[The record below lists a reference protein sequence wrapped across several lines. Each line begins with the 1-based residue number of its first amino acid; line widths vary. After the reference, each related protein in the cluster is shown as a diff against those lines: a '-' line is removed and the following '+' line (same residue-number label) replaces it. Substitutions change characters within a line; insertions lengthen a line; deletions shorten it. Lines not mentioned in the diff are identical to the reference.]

1 MSTLARSDFWAPGVL
16 VERKPRVSS
25 SLNGIAVAA
34 AIVIMLTSSFDIFL
48 VVNAGGNFR
57 LCQILALILL
67 VIAGLRFA
75 AGARAPA
82 LGVVPLCVWL
92 AFQILFIPASD
103 FWPKSF
109 GYCLWLMLN
118 IATVFSFVQLFSD
131 NLQSLITILR
141 WYAYSFGVIAVF
153 GFVQFTLPLL
163 GYGGM
168 FVTEWWVP
176 NRLARVNGFTYEPS
190 YFATYLVIGLVFI
203 GSLRRARSNLLPTG
217 VLSAL
222 YWLAAGG
229 IVISSSRIGIAFM
242 FLDISLGY
250 FGPWLSFLR
259 NLSEMRITKRTLR
272 ALIPSLVWMG
282 LIGALGIG
290 ASDLMERSPTTVL
303 MFLAGTGIAD
313 TAAHSV
319 TQREGS
325 LQDTVTVFLR
335 NPFIGKTLGGVSSA
349 IGELHGETVESFEAS
364 KPFEGMNVFAE
375 ALAGSGIIGIIP
387 FVWFLVV
394 TVRKPLRLSRL
405 STPFYSVLLRALVRS
420 LVFGWA
426 ILQFNQNMLR
436 PYLWVHIAI
445 LVTVY
450 GAALQSARAGVT
462 ADSHV

>member
-1 MSTLARSDFWAPGVL
+1 MSTIASSDFWSPGVL

-25 SLNGIAVAA
+25 SLNRIAVAA

-57 LCQILALILL
+57 LCQILAPILL
-67 VIAGLRFA
+67 VIAGLRFG

-109 GYCLWLMLN
+109 GYCLWLLLN

-131 NLQSLITILR
+131 NLRSLITILR
-141 WYAYSFGVIAVF
+141 WYAYSFGVIAIF

-168 FVTEWWVP
+168 FVTEWWIP

-203 GSLRRARSNLLPTG
+203 GSLRRAKSRLLPSG

-242 FLDISLGY
+242 FLDISLAY
-250 FGPWLSFLR
+250 FGPWLLFLR
-259 NLSEMRITKRTLR
+259 NLSEMRIVKKTLR
-272 ALIPSLVWMG
+272 ALIPSLVWMA
-282 LIGALGIG
+282 LIGALAIG
-290 ASDLMERSPTTVL
+290 AAGVMERNPTTVL

-313 TAAHSV
+313 TTAHSV

-325 LQDTVTVFLR
+325 LQDTLIVFLR

-349 IGELHGETVESFEAS
+349 IAELHGETVESFEAS

-375 ALAGSGIIGIIP
+375 ALAASGIIGIIP
-387 FVWFLVV
+387 FLWFLVV
-394 TVRKPLRLSRL
+394 TIRKPLRLVRL

-450 GAALQSARAGVT
+450 GAALQSARTQATPEPQV
-462 ADSHV
+462 

>member
-1 MSTLARSDFWAPGVL
+1 MSTLARSDFRSPGVL
-16 VERKPRVSS
+16 VERRPHLSS
-25 SLNGIAVAA
+25 SLNRIAAAA

-48 VVNAGGNFR
+48 VVNFGGNFR
-57 LCQILALILL
+57 LCQIVVPILL
-67 VIAGLRFA
+67 VIAVVRYV
-75 AGARAPA
+75 AGARTPA

-92 AFQILFIPASD
+92 SFQMLFIPASD

-109 GYCLWLMLN
+109 GYCLWLLLN
-118 IATVFSFVQLFSD
+118 IAMVFSFVQLFSD
-131 NLQSLITILR
+131 NLRTFTTVLR
-141 WYAYSFGVIAVF
+141 WYACSFGAIAIF

-168 FVTEWWVP
+168 FVTQWWIP

-190 YFATYLVIGLVFI
+190 YFATYLLIGLVFI
-203 GSLRRARSNLLPTG
+203 GSLRRAKSNLLSSG

-222 YWLAAGG
+222 YWLAAVG
-229 IVISSSRIGIAFM
+229 ILISSSRIGIAFM
-242 FLDISLGY
+242 VLDISLGY

-259 NLSEMRITKRTLR
+259 NLSQMRITKKTLR
-272 ALIPSLVWMG
+272 ALIPSLVWIA
-282 LIGALGIG
+282 LIGALAIG
-290 ASDLMERSPTTVL
+290 AAGLMERNPTTVL

-313 TAAHSV
+313 TTAHSV

-325 LQDTVTVFLR
+325 LQDTVAVFLR

-349 IGELHGETVESFEAS
+349 IAELHGETVESFEAS

-375 ALAGSGIIGIIP
+375 ALAGSGVIGIIP
-387 FVWFLVV
+387 FVCFLVV
-394 TVRKPLRLSRL
+394 TIGKPLRLARFA
-405 STPFYSVLLRALVRS
+405 TPFYSVLLRALVRS

-445 LVTVY
+445 LATVY
-450 GAALQSARAGVT
+450 GAALQSARARGT
-462 ADSHV
+462 PEGHV